1 MRCQPLR
8 RALAGLEAN
17 MSRFFVLS
25 VGVIVLVSFLLVA
38 YIPVDNFVK
47 GMIATPGVIGLCSAL
62 FQIVRDE
69 ASHKKNKQSQEIEHY
84 FHLGAASHMAATV
97 FDKHVEFCEKYLI
110 EVHQLVVTLTR
121 EGPTKSA
128 LKHAGNLYSIR
139 IEYTAWIT
147 PEIESQLMPFEN
159 AVRRIGANSNFI
171 HALDG
176 GERFDGQREKAVEEM
191 FEIFNNLMDID
202 QNQGRDAEATVI
214 AVKEKV
220 RQILQISEL
229 TAIREALVKRAS
241 ASALG
246 QHS

>member
-1 MRCQPLR
+1 MRT
-8 RALAGLEAN
+8 
-17 MSRFFVLS
+17 FFAIWI
-25 VGVIVLVSFLLVA
+25 GVIVLVSFLLTA
-38 YIPVDNFVK
+38 FIPVDGFVK

-62 FQIVRDE
+62 FQLVRDE
-69 ASHKKNKQSQEIEHY
+69 ATYKKNQRSQEIEHY
-84 FHLGAASHMAATV
+84 FHLGSASHMAAKV
-97 FDKHVEFCEKYLI
+97 FDKHVEFCEKYLS

-128 LKHAGNLYSIR
+128 LEHASNLYSIR

-147 PEIESQLMPFEN
+147 PEIENKLMPFEK

-171 HALDG
+171 DALEG
-176 GERFDGQREKAVEEM
+176 GERIEGQRAKAVEEM

-202 QNQGRDAEATVI
+202 PSKGKGADATVI
-214 AVKEKV
+214 AVKEKI
-220 RQILQISEL
+220 RRILQISEL
-229 TAIREALVKRAS
+229 ISIREALVKRAS